1 MHRLLI
7 NFDGAYVG
15 TPKNLVFFQF
25 GSFGNFV
32 ASSKRIP

>member
-7 NFDGAYVG
+7 NFDGVYVG
-15 TPKNLVFFQF
+15 TPTKLVFFQF

-32 ASSKRIP
+32 ASFKRIP